1 MRNTTKTRPAEAP
14 AGAKNPPQPKRNVPD
29 TSKFPTPGPVFFL
42 IFDRAN
48 VEPSL
53 TNKES
58 NTYKSIIHFD
68 THSVKTCQRE
78 IFPN

>member
-29 TSKFPTPGPVFFL
+29 TSKFTSHSPVFSLVF
-42 IFDRAN
+42 ASAT
-48 VEPSL
+48 VKPSL

-58 NTYKSIIHFD
+58 NIYKSTIHFD
-68 THSVKTCQRE
+68 TQSVRAWQRE
-78 IFPN
+78 IFPK